1 MLSNYNCSFYIPMY
15 IDGKCRM
22 HYIVKNLISFKE
34 FKMSIFSVH
43 THWKDNAHKK
53 YIVISH
59 KCRSNSRDMV
69 TSQESGS
76 DIEYP

>member
-1 MLSNYNCSFYIPMY
+1 MY

-43 THWKDNAHKK
+43 TH
-53 YIVISH
+53 
-59 KCRSNSRDMV
+59 
-69 TSQESGS
+69 
-76 DIEYP
+76 